1 MSTNIEK
8 IALPCLNDHGLEA
21 EVTTRF
27 GRCAYFT
34 IVTLDQGNIAEID
47 IVENQAANAMGG
59 AGPMAAQL
67 IAQEG
72 ATVVIGGHYGPNA
85 FNALVKGKITMF
97 GPFAGNVATLIAA
110 YKENKI
116 AKIEED
122 STPTPGL
129 HSGPGQGRGQG
140 RGMGQGRGQGQGRR
154 Q

>member
-1 MSTNIEK
+1 MATNIKK
-8 IALPCLNDHGLEA
+8 IALPCLTDHGLEA

-27 GRCAYFT
+27 GRCAHFT
-34 IVTLDQGNIAEID
+34 IVTLEDKKITELN
-47 IVENQAANAMGG
+47 IVENQGAQAMGG

-72 ATVVIGGHYGPNA
+72 ATIVIGGHYGPNA

-97 GPFAGNVATLIAA
+97 GPFSGNVATLIEA
-110 YKENKI
+110 YKENKLTRI
-116 AKIEED
+116 AED

-129 HSGPGQGRGQG
+129 HKGPGQGQGRG
-140 RGMGQGRGQGQGRR
+140 RGMGQGRR